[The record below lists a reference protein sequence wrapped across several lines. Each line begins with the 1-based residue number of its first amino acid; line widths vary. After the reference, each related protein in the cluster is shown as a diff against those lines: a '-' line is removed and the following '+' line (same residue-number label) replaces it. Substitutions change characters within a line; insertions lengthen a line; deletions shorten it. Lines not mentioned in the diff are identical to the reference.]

1 MTSPRFSR
9 RRFLGAAGLLV
20 AGGALTAC
28 GSGGG
33 QAAGSGALLGGP
45 RPLTIWASQYEV
57 PGLEKVAERFQED
70 TGVSIRVIQRNYN
83 GQMLSDFLTQ
93 VPTGEGPDIIVAP
106 HDVLGQVV
114 NNGAVSP
121 VDLIDPEDNFVD
133 IALQAVTY
141 DGRYY
146 GVPFIIENVALL
158 RNNAMTDHTP
168 ETFDDLLAEGHR
180 LMDAGVA
187 KYPFTTSQSEASGDP
202 YHLYPIQSSFGAEVF
217 ERDADGAYTAELGM
231 GGDEGRAFANYLA
244 EMGANRDLIVTMTP
258 DISKQAFVDGE
269 SPYFIAG
276 PWNLPDI
283 QAADM
288 DIEVLSV
295 PSAGGQPAI
304 PFVGV
309 SSFMINANSSSPL
322 AARDLALNYLSQPE
336 VQLELF
342 SNNQRPPAN
351 KEALDNMGDPVLA
364 EYARI
369 AQEDG
374 APMPSIPQMGAVW
387 NFWGTTQNGIVTGAG
402 DPEQLWDN
410 MITNIERAIES

>member
-1 MTSPRFSR
+1 MNSPRLSR
-9 RRFLGAAGLLV
+9 RGFLGAAGLLL
-20 AGGALTAC
+20 AGGALSAC
-28 GSGGG
+28 GGG
-33 QAAGSGALLGGP
+33 QAAGSGAALLGGP

-57 PGLEKVAERFQED
+57 PGLEKVAERFRED
-70 TGVSIRVIQRNYN
+70 TGVTIRVIQRNYN

-121 VDLIDPEDNFVD
+121 VDLIDPEENFVD

-158 RNNAMTDHTP
+158 RNNALTDHTP

-180 LMDAGVA
+180 LMDEGVA

-202 YHLYPIQSSFGAEVF
+202 YHLYPLQSSFGAEVF
-217 ERDADGAYTAELGM
+217 ERDADGAYTTQLGM
-231 GGDEGRAFANYLA
+231 GGDQGRAFAAYLA
-244 EMGANRDLIVTMTP
+244 EMGRNRDLIVTMTP
-258 DISKQAFVDGE
+258 DISKQAFIAGE

-288 DIEVLSV
+288 DISVLSV
-295 PSAGGQPAI
+295 PSAGGQAAI

-322 AARDLALNYLSQPE
+322 AARDLALNYLSRPE

-342 SNNQRPPAN
+342 ANNQRPPAN
-351 KEALDNMGDPVLA
+351 KEALAGMDDPVLA

-402 DPEQLWDN
+402 DPAQLWDN

>member
-1 MTSPRFSR
+1 MKDRRISR
-9 RRFLGAAGLLV
+9 RGFLGATGLLL
-20 AGGALTAC
+20 AGGALSAC
-28 GSGGG
+28 GGG
-33 QAAGSGALLGGP
+33 QPTTSGALLGGP

-57 PGLEKVAERFQED
+57 PGLEKVAARFQED

-121 VDLIDPEDNFVD
+121 VDLIDPEETFLD
-133 IALQAVTY
+133 IALQAITY

-158 RNNAMTDHTP
+158 RNNALTEHTP
-168 ETFDDLLAEGHR
+168 DTFDDLLAEGHR
-180 LMDAGVA
+180 LIDAGAA
-187 KYPFTTSQSEASGDP
+187 KYAFTTSQSEASGDP
-202 YHLYPIQSSFGAEVF
+202 YHLYPLQSSFGAEVF
-217 ERDADGAYTAELGM
+217 RRDADGAYTTELGM
-231 GGDEGRAFANYLA
+231 GGEEGRAFAAYLA
-244 EMGANRDLIVTMTP
+244 ELGRNRDLIVTMTP
-258 DISKQAFVDGE
+258 DISKQAFIDGE
-269 SPYFIAG
+269 TPYFIAG

-283 QAADM
+283 QAAGM
-288 DIEVLSV
+288 DIAVLSV
-295 PSAGGQPAI
+295 PSAGGRPAI

-309 SSFMINANSSSPL
+309 SSFMINANSASPL
-322 AARDLALNYLSQPE
+322 AARDLALNYLSRPE

-342 SNNQRPPAN
+342 TNNQRPPAN
-351 KEALDNMGDPVLA
+351 REALAGMDDPVLA

-387 NFWGTTQNGIVTGAG
+387 NFWGTTENGIVTGAG
-402 DPEQLWDN
+402 DPAQLWDN

>member
-1 MTSPRFSR
+1 MNSPRLSR
-9 RRFLGAAGLLV
+9 RGFLGAAGLLL
-20 AGGALTAC
+20 AGGALSAC
-28 GSGGG
+28 GGG
-33 QAAGSGALLGGP
+33 QAAGSGAALLGGP

-57 PGLEKVAERFQED
+57 PGLEKVAERFRED
-70 TGVSIRVIQRNYN
+70 TGVTIRVIQRNYN

-121 VDLIDPEDNFVD
+121 VDLIDPEENFVD

-158 RNNAMTDHTP
+158 RNNAVTDHTP

-180 LMDAGVA
+180 LMDEGVA

-202 YHLYPIQSSFGAEVF
+202 YHLYPLQSSFGAEVF
-217 ERDADGAYTAELGM
+217 ERDADGAYTTQLGM
-231 GGDEGRAFANYLA
+231 GGDQGRAFAAYLA
-244 EMGANRDLIVTMTP
+244 EMGRNRDLIVTMTP
-258 DISKQAFVDGE
+258 DISKQAFIAGE

-288 DIEVLSV
+288 DISVLSV
-295 PSAGGQPAI
+295 PSAGGQAAI

-322 AARDLALNYLSQPE
+322 AARDLALNYLSRPE

-342 SNNQRPPAN
+342 ANNQRPPAN
-351 KEALDNMGDPVLA
+351 KEALAGMDDPVLA

-402 DPEQLWDN
+402 DPAQLWDN

>member
-1 MTSPRFSR
+1 MTPGFDR
-9 RRFLGAAGLLV
+9 RSFLKLAGLTAVTSGL
-20 AGGALTAC
+20 AAC
-28 GSGGG
+28 GS
-33 QAAGSGALLGGP
+33 AGSGASGAAPLLGGT

-57 PGLEKVAERFQED
+57 PGLEKVAERFSAD
-70 TGVSIRVIQRNYN
+70 TGVDIRVIQRNYN

-93 VPTGEGPDIIVAP
+93 VPTGEGPDLIVAP

-121 VDLIDPEDNFVD
+121 LDLINPEETFVD

-158 RNNAMTDHTP
+158 RNNEMTRHTP
-168 ETFDDLLAEGHR
+168 TDFDDLLREGHR
-180 LMDAGVA
+180 LMDEGVA
-187 KYPFTTSQSEASGDP
+187 QYPFTTSQSEAAGDP

-231 GGDEGRAFANYLA
+231 GGEEGRAFATYLA
-244 EMGANRDLIVTMTP
+244 ELGRNRDLIITMTP
-258 DISKQAFVDGE
+258 DISKQAFIDGE

-283 QAADM
+283 QAAGM

-295 PSAGGQPAI
+295 PSAGGQPAV

-309 SSFMINANSSSPL
+309 SSFMVNANSASPL
-322 AARDLALNYLSQPE
+322 AARDLALNYLSE
-336 VQLELF
+336 RDVQLELF
-342 SNNQRPPAN
+342 ANNQRPPAN
-351 KEALDNMGDPVLA
+351 TEALAGMGDPVLA

-374 APMPSIPQMGAVW
+374 APMPSIPAMGAVW
-387 NFWGTTQNGIVTGAG
+387 NFWGSTQNGIVTGAG
-402 DPEQLWDN
+402 DPTTLWDT
-410 MITNIERAIES
+410 MITNIERAIDA

>member
-1 MTSPRFSR
+1 MTPGFDR
-9 RRFLGAAGLLV
+9 RSFLRLAGLTAVTSTL
-20 AGGALTAC
+20 AAC
-28 GSGGG
+28 GST
-33 QAAGSGALLGGP
+33 GSGSSGAAQLLGGT

-57 PGLEKVAERFQED
+57 PGLEKVAERFSAD
-70 TGVSIRVIQRNYN
+70 TGVDIRVIQRNYN

-93 VPTGEGPDIIVAP
+93 VPTGEGPDLIVAP

-121 VDLIDPEDNFVD
+121 LDLINPEETFVD

-141 DGRYY
+141 EGRYY

-158 RNNAMTDHTP
+158 RNNEMTRHTP
-168 ETFDDLLAEGHR
+168 TDFDDLLREGHR
-180 LMDAGVA
+180 LMDEGVA

-231 GGDEGRAFANYLA
+231 GGEEGRAFATYLA
-244 EMGANRDLIVTMTP
+244 ELGRNRDLIVTMTP
-258 DISKQAFVDGE
+258 DISKQAFIDGE

-276 PWNLPDI
+276 PWNLSDI
-283 QAADM
+283 QAAGM

-309 SSFMINANSSSPL
+309 SSFMVNANSASPL
-322 AARDLALNYLSQPE
+322 AARDLALNYLSE
-336 VQLELF
+336 RDVQLELF
-342 SNNQRPPAN
+342 ANNQRPPAN
-351 KEALDNMGDPVLA
+351 TEALAGMGDPVLA

-374 APMPSIPQMGAVW
+374 APMPSIPAMGAVW
-387 NFWGTTQNGIVTGAG
+387 NFWGSTQNGIVTGAG
-402 DPEQLWDN
+402 DPTTLWDT
-410 MITNIERAIES
+410 MITNIERAIDA

>member
-1 MTSPRFSR
+1 MNSPRLSR
-9 RRFLGAAGLLV
+9 RGFLGAAGLLL
-20 AGGALTAC
+20 AGGVLSAC
-28 GSGGG
+28 GGG
-33 QAAGSGALLGGP
+33 QAAGSGAALLGGP

-57 PGLEKVAERFQED
+57 PGLEKVAERFRED
-70 TGVSIRVIQRNYN
+70 TGVTIRVIQRNYN

-121 VDLIDPEDNFVD
+121 VDLIDPEENFVD

-158 RNNAMTDHTP
+158 RNNALTDHTP

-180 LMDAGVA
+180 LMDEGVA

-202 YHLYPIQSSFGAEVF
+202 YHLYPLQSSFGAEVF
-217 ERDADGAYTAELGM
+217 ERDADGAYTTQLGM
-231 GGDEGRAFANYLA
+231 GGDQGRAFAAYLA
-244 EMGANRDLIVTMTP
+244 EMGRNRDLIVTMTP
-258 DISKQAFVDGE
+258 DISKQAFIAGE

-288 DIEVLSV
+288 DISVLSV
-295 PSAGGQPAI
+295 PSAGGQAAI

-322 AARDLALNYLSQPE
+322 AARDLALNYLSRPE

-342 SNNQRPPAN
+342 ANNQRPPAN
-351 KEALDNMGDPVLA
+351 KEALAGMDDPVLA

-402 DPEQLWDN
+402 DPAQLWDN

>member
-1 MTSPRFSR
+1 MTPGFDR
-9 RRFLGAAGLLV
+9 RSFLRLAGLTAVTSTL
-20 AGGALTAC
+20 AAC
-28 GSGGG
+28 GST
-33 QAAGSGALLGGP
+33 GSGSSGAAQLLGGT

-57 PGLEKVAERFQED
+57 PGLEKVAERFSAD
-70 TGVSIRVIQRNYN
+70 TGVDIRVIQRNYN

-93 VPTGEGPDIIVAP
+93 VPTGEGPDLIVAP

-121 VDLIDPEDNFVD
+121 LDLINPEETFVD

-141 DGRYY
+141 EGRYY

-158 RNNAMTDHTP
+158 RNNEMTRHTP
-168 ETFDDLLAEGHR
+168 TDFDDLLREGHR
-180 LMDAGVA
+180 LMDEGVA

-231 GGDEGRAFANYLA
+231 GGEEGRAFATYLA
-244 EMGANRDLIVTMTP
+244 ELGRNRDLIITMTP
-258 DISKQAFVDGE
+258 DISKQAFIDGE

-283 QAADM
+283 QAAGM

-295 PSAGGQPAI
+295 PSAGGQPAV

-309 SSFMINANSSSPL
+309 SSFMVNANSASPL
-322 AARDLALNYLSQPE
+322 AARDLALNYLSE
-336 VQLELF
+336 RDVQLELF
-342 SNNQRPPAN
+342 ANNQRPPAN
-351 KEALDNMGDPVLA
+351 TEALAGMGDPVLA

-374 APMPSIPQMGAVW
+374 APMPSIPAMGAVW
-387 NFWGTTQNGIVTGAG
+387 NFWGSTQNGIVTGAG
-402 DPEQLWDN
+402 DPTTLWDT
-410 MITNIERAIES
+410 MITNIERAIDA

>member
-1 MTSPRFSR
+1 MTPGFDR
-9 RRFLGAAGLLV
+9 RSFLRLAGLTAVTSTL
-20 AGGALTAC
+20 AAC
-28 GSGGG
+28 GST
-33 QAAGSGALLGGP
+33 GSGSSGAAQLLGGT

-57 PGLEKVAERFQED
+57 PGLEKVAERFSAD
-70 TGVSIRVIQRNYN
+70 TGVDIRVIQRNYN

-93 VPTGEGPDIIVAP
+93 VPTGEGPDLIVAP

-121 VDLIDPEDNFVD
+121 LDLINPEETFVD

-141 DGRYY
+141 EGRYY

-158 RNNAMTDHTP
+158 RNNEMTRHTP
-168 ETFDDLLAEGHR
+168 TDFDDLLREGHR
-180 LMDAGVA
+180 LMDEGVA

-217 ERDADGAYTAELGM
+217 ERDADGAYTSELGM
-231 GGDEGRAFANYLA
+231 GGEEGRAFATYLA
-244 EMGANRDLIVTMTP
+244 ELGRNRDLIITMTP
-258 DISKQAFVDGE
+258 DISKQAFIDGE

-283 QAADM
+283 QAAGM

-295 PSAGGQPAI
+295 PSAGGQPAV

-309 SSFMINANSSSPL
+309 SSFMVNANSASPL
-322 AARDLALNYLSQPE
+322 AARDLALNYLSE
-336 VQLELF
+336 RDVQLELF
-342 SNNQRPPAN
+342 ANNQRPPAN
-351 KEALDNMGDPVLA
+351 TEALAGMGDPVLA

-374 APMPSIPQMGAVW
+374 APMPSIPAMGAVW
-387 NFWGTTQNGIVTGAG
+387 NFWGSTQNGIVTGAG
-402 DPEQLWDN
+402 DPTTLWDT
-410 MITNIERAIES
+410 MITNIERAIDA